1 MYSTTH
7 HKKGRTLTHILFTG
21 LALTL
26 LTGYFSAFPVPQM
39 PDGRLLGV
47 ALIQDKIYGQ
57 LTETQTG
64 TPVDGILVNITANQ
78 TGFLWSNTTGENDLA
93 IHGIYNTGNTL
104 SPIAGELVT
113 VVVSDEASSGFRG
126 SASGLAEEDQITRID
141 LTVQDIAAP
150 NVSVHANT
158 AQISAGDN
166 INLSATIA
174 DNLGI
179 NSVRL
184 SLTYPNQ
191 SQSAFN
197 LSDPENDTI
206 YHQLFNDTQLNGTYL
221 VSFTA
226 NDTTGLSKNQNIS
239 FTVIINMTSWSESIS
254 VGWSLISIP
263 LNI

>member
-1 MYSTTH
+1 MALE
-7 HKKGRTLTHILFTG
+7 RIVLTG

-26 LTGYFSAFPVPQM
+26 LAGYFSAFPVPQM
-39 PDGRLLGV
+39 PDGRLLGVV

-78 TGFLWSNTTGENDLA
+78 TGFLWSNTTGINELA

-104 SPIAGELVT
+104 SAIAGELVT
-113 VVVSDEASSGFRG
+113 VEVGSEASSGFRG

-150 NVSVHANT
+150 NMTLHSIQS
-158 AQISAGDN
+158 QISRGDTV
-166 INLSATIA
+166 NLSATVV
-174 DNLGI
+174 DNLAVDT
-179 NSVRL
+179 VRL
-184 SLTYPNQ
+184 SLAYPNQ
-191 SQSAFN
+191 IQNAFN

-206 YHQLFNDTQLNGTYL
+206 YYQLFNDTQLNGTYL
-221 VSFTA
+221 VSFSA

-239 FTVIINMTSWSESIS
+239 FTVVVNTTSFSESIP

-263 LNI
+263 LNT